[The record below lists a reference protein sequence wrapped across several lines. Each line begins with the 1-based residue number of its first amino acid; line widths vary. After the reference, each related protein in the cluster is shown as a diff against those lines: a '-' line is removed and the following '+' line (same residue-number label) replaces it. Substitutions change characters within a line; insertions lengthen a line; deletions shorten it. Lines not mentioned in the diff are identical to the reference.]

1 MRRGLGDRRSWT
13 LRAAEVDSGM
23 RWGCDRVGLSA
34 CAFAV
39 MGLGALELSWLLGG
53 CDATIVC
60 VTVCVRVLFG
70 LRV

>member
-1 MRRGLGDRRSWT
+1 
-13 LRAAEVDSGM
+13 M
-23 RWGCDRVGLSA
+23 RWGCERVGLSA